1 LTTAILEQPETLQ
14 AEPAS
19 LPQPTVSQTVN
30 PVCFNDFNISDSL
43 KTRLASAGFVTPT
56 PVQAKAI
63 QPALEAR
70 TFSPPPRPARARRSA
85 F

>member
-1 LTTAILEQPETLQ
+1 MSLFQLLKGTLLTTAILEQPETLQ

-19 LPQPTVSQTVN
+19 LPKPTVSQTVN

-56 PVQAKAI
+56 PVQA
-63 QPALEAR
+63 EGD
-70 TFSPPPRPARARRSA
+70 SARA
-85 F
+85 